1 MEAVKASYFASVCNG
16 KLIGKDCEITG
27 VSRDN
32 RDIKAGD
39 MFVAICGERFDGHDF
54 VRSAR
59 ENGASCALVSREIQ
73 DTDIAQILVEN
84 TVSALGDA
92 AKEYLRSLPAKRICI
107 TGSVGKTTTK
117 EMCAAVASA
126 DFKTHKTQGN
136 FNNNIGLPLTVFQM
150 DGSHEVAVLEIGTNH
165 FGEILPLA
173 RIASPDVAVITTIGE
188 SHLEA
193 FGDKAGVLS
202 EKKEI
207 LKGLS
212 ENGIA
217 VLNGDDPYLWAIK
230 DEITHKTIWFGLE
243 NEECDVFGTDINDGA
258 FESTFRIKNSSAEF
272 HIACGGEHNV
282 RDALSAIAVGK
293 ALGMADERI
302 AEGLKTFKNTGMRQD
317 IYEFDGK
324 TIIRDCYNANPDSMR
339 ASLKLLK
346 NFETKGRKI
355 AVLGDMRELG
365 ENADKLHVS
374 VGETAGECADAIFV
388 TGDFSECYQLGAG
401 EDKTFVFDDKEKLA
415 AALRSWAKSGD
426 AILVK
431 GSYGTKMW
439 QVLEHLQN
447 EGV

>member
-1 MEAVKASYFASVCNG
+1 METVKASYLASACDG
-16 KLIGKDCEITG
+16 RLIGKDCEITG

-32 RDIKAGD
+32 RDIKPGD

-54 VRSAR
+54 VKAAG
-59 ENGASCALVSREIQ
+59 ENGASCALVSHEIK
-73 DTDIAQILVEN
+73 DADITQILVDD
-84 TVSALGDA
+84 TVSALGEA
-92 AKEYLRSLPAKRICI
+92 AKAYLKALPAKRVCI

-117 EMCAAVASA
+117 EMCAAVSGA

-150 DGSHEVAVLEIGTNH
+150 DKSYEVAVLEIGTNH

-173 RIASPDVAVITTIGE
+173 QIASPDIAVITTIGE

-193 FGDKAGVLS
+193 FGDKAGVLA
-202 EKKEI
+202 EKREI

-217 VLNGDDPYLWAIK
+217 VLNGDDPYLWGIK
-230 DEITHKTIWFGLE
+230 AEIMHKTIWFGLE
-243 NEECDVFGTDINDGA
+243 NTECDVFGTVISDGA
-258 FESTFRIKNSSAEF
+258 FESVFSIKGGSTEF

-302 AEGLKTFKNTGMRQD
+302 AEGLKNFKNTGMRQD

-339 ASLKLLK
+339 AALQLLK
-346 NFETKGRKI
+346 GFDAKGRKI

-365 ENADKLHVS
+365 ENAHKLHLSIGKV
-374 VGETAGECADAIFV
+374 AGECADAIFA
-388 TGDFSECYQLGAG
+388 TGDFALCYQLGAG
-401 EDKTFVFDDKEKLA
+401 SDKTFVFDDKAKLA
-415 AALRSWAKSGD
+415 DALREYAKNGD
-426 AILVK
+426 VILVK